1 MRQFKVPGR
10 AASPS
15 SGSARLNKREKRKIL
30 GLLIGLVF
38 VAYVISESG
47 KTTNEY
53 LDSQSDGLPQTELTF
68 EETVLL
74 PKIDAQRIDSLV
86 REDRQI
92 DRVVLESEPLDLLL
106 NEARA
111 LTDRHFEAM
120 QAAELNAES
129 VARILET
136 PSAHRAKPFF
146 ARGRVDALRTRRRG
160 PEHPTE
166 YIGRL
171 LLDDGTPVY
180 FIVLEVPEDAL
191 YLRVDGLFL
200 KNYSDELY
208 EEPGEWV
215 DGPLLVGPRA
225 LSSFASFGT
234 VEGYEWMAL
243 YDLRDAKLNV
253 DLPQVVRET
262 PFAPL
267 WHAMAFARDLPPD
280 AIDWDLAP
288 VLTTELLDELNED
301 PQKWRFQPMRI
312 PISRIQDVRVKRTGE
327 NPARI
332 ERYTQGWIGNPTWNN
347 VIHFR
352 SPAVNTELS
361 LGDYAVARGFFL
373 HNFAYDPKSFDLRSA
388 PFFVLYSI
396 DKFYPKENPWLVMLA
411 YTVAGGSVLLTGL
424 LIFILFRDK
433 RKAKA
438 LHEELIRRRRA
449 RRARQGGSRPGNGS
463 IGAATP

>member
-1 MRQFKVPGR
+1 
-10 AASPS
+10 
-15 SGSARLNKREKRKIL
+15 
-30 GLLIGLVF
+30 
-38 VAYVISESG
+38 
-47 KTTNEY
+47 
-53 LDSQSDGLPQTELTF
+53 
-68 EETVLL
+68 
-74 PKIDAQRIDSLV
+74 
-86 REDRQI
+86 
-92 DRVVLESEPLDLLL
+92 
-106 NEARA
+106 
-111 LTDRHFEAM
+111 
-120 QAAELNAES
+120 
-129 VARILET
+129 
-136 PSAHRAKPFF
+136 
-146 ARGRVDALRTRRRG
+146 
-160 PEHPTE
+160 
-166 YIGRL
+166 
-171 LLDDGTPVY
+171 
-180 FIVLEVPEDAL
+180 
-191 YLRVDGLFL
+191 
-200 KNYSDELY
+200 
-208 EEPGEWV
+208 
-215 DGPLLVGPRA
+215 
-225 LSSFASFGT
+225 
-234 VEGYEWMAL
+234 
-243 YDLRDAKLNV
+243 
-253 DLPQVVRET
+253 
-262 PFAPL
+262 
-267 WHAMAFARDLPPD
+267 MAFARDLPPD